1 MVHRKS
7 DKQKTRQIQRQA
19 IPISLQNWDIIGVAA
34 ETDSG
39 KTTALLIP
47 LLVWFTTV
55 PKKQAQAID
64 TIEDDADYERVLPAH
79 QLILKNASDVFE
91 EMFRCNAKKKRT
103 ENASVNCPVVEV
115 PDVEAA
121 AFKVMLSFIYIDDLN
136 ELNGDNAMAVL
147 YAGFYQQM
155 FSLHLPKC
163 GAIVRALRWADQK
176 CRQNGIECSSGNRR
190 SVLGPALFKIRFFPN
205 ILRRILQNASV
216 VSATLSRLVDVL
228 RVAEFVLLR
237 DHGRS
242 GQNPGSVVNSKGPVW
257 ISSPATLGEMPIT
270 SRPFSANSPTPL
282 ASVAGLIRT
291 LRPCHWL
298 QQAKSFWPLRRCRHV
313 TYGYITIVPVGRRY
327 DVNAWDGVLCA
338 YMHATWLA
346 EVAGNDFFVHNKVTV
361 QIVPRDHRPISGPS
375 GAAAMLCA
383 LMSLATGRLCR
394 ADTSVT
400 AGLGGATHQLAG
412 VGGLRPKTEAV
423 RDARLGRL
431 LMAEVNAV
439 ECNALSAVV
448 KGEAYV
454 LIAKETV
461 SVQHDDLT
469 VLGRTYSM
477 EAWDGFFAAY
487 VNANTLT
494 TVAGSLFIDAKIT
507 LQLHPR
513 DNRLGIVFWDGSTS
527 RAAVNK
533 AKPNSTSLNR
543 RNAWDGFF
551 AAYVHENMLVTF
563 A

>member
-1 MVHRKS
+1 M
-7 DKQKTRQIQRQA
+7 
-19 IPISLQNWDIIGVAA
+19 LYN
-34 ETDSG
+34 
-39 KTTALLIP
+39 LLDNDR
-47 LLVWFTTV
+47 LLLN
-55 PKKQAQAID
+55 D
-64 TIEDDADYERVLPAH
+64 E
-79 QLILKNASDVFE
+79 FE
-91 EMFRCNAKKKRT
+91 IWKA
-103 ENASVNCPVVEV
+103 
-115 PDVEAA
+115 
-121 AFKVMLSFIYIDDLN
+121 
-136 ELNGDNAMAVL
+136 
-147 YAGFYQQM
+147 
-155 FSLHLPKC
+155 
-163 GAIVRALRWADQK
+163 ALRWADQK
-176 CRQNGIECSSGNRR
+176 CRQNGIECSSGNHR
-190 SVLGPALFKIRFFPN
+190 
-205 ILRRILQNASV
+205 SV

-228 RVAEFVLLR
+228 GNGYVSPNLCSYVIMDEADKMFDMGFELR
-237 DHGRS
+237 SRHQPHWAKCR
-242 GQNPGSVVNSKGPVW
+242 
-257 ISSPATLGEMPIT
+257 SPADLFPQI
-270 SRPFSANSPTPL
+270 PQH
-282 ASVAGLIRT
+282 
-291 LRPCHWL
+291 HWPVL
-298 QQAKSFWPLRRCRHV
+298 QDSSEHYAPAIGCNRCRHV
-313 TYGYITIVPVGRRY
+313 TYGDITIVPVGRRY
-327 DVNAWDGVLCA
+327 DANAWDGILCA

-400 AGLGGATHQLAG
+400 AGLGCATHQLAG
-412 VGGLRPKTEAV
+412 VGGLRPKMEAV

-439 ECNALSAVV
+439 EWNALSAVV

-461 SVQHDDLT
+461 SVHHDDLT
-469 VLGRTYSM
+469 VLGRTYSL

-487 VNANTLT
+487 VHANTLT

-543 RNAWDGFF
+543 RNAWDGFSQRTSTRTCLRPS
-551 AAYVHENMLVTF
+551 HE
-563 A
+563 AG